1 MKIDVPDNVTNGDIV
16 ETLFPDIEVK
26 IDRIYPS
33 YKKYVICT
41 LRDDVSTNTITLTLG
56 WWDAPYIENKEVEE

>member
-1 MKIDVPDNVTNGDIV
+1 MKIDVPDDATNGDIIKA
-16 ETLFPDIEVK
+16 LFPDIEVK

-41 LRDDVSTNTITLTLG
+41 LRDNVSINTITFTLE
-56 WWDAPYIENKEVEE
+56 WWDAPYKERKR

>member
-16 ETLFPDIEVK
+16 KTLFPDIEVK

-33 YKKYVICT
+33 YEKGVICT
-41 LRDDVSTNTITLTLG
+41 LKDDVPINTITFTLE
-56 WWDAPYIENKEVEE
+56 WWDAPYKENKEVEE